1 MGAVITDR
9 QEAAVVLLGIGER
22 SWARIHRNYPTKT
35 KSYCGTKCGTTTN
48 MNRIKLIITIGYIIL
63 MAVLSDECEP
73 VSVDR
78 KFQEF
83 MQHRVAATQQ
93 EQLHV
98 EPYMYL

>member
-1 MGAVITDR
+1 VGAVIADR

-63 MAVLSDECEP
+63 MAEREGF
-73 VSVDR
+73 VDISLEIPR
-78 KFQEF
+78 FLVF
-83 MQHRVAATQQ
+83 
-93 EQLHV
+93 LDF
-98 EPYMYL
+98 

>member
-1 MGAVITDR
+1 MAALAPKAVIQPTILLTNGFTVR
-9 QEAAVVLLGIGER
+9 PWTVV
-22 SWARIHRNYPTKT
+22 
-35 KSYCGTKCGTTTN
+35 
-48 MNRIKLIITIGYIIL
+48 
-63 MAVLSDECEP
+63 SDECEL

>member
-63 MAVLSDECEP
+63 MAVLSDKCEL
-73 VSVDR
+73 VSVYHD
-78 KFQEF
+78 
-83 MQHRVAATQQ
+83 
-93 EQLHV
+93 
-98 EPYMYL
+98 